1 MKKITSVLLVL
12 CCLTLSIAPALATEK
27 RDLTDGEMLA
37 LHFINEF
44 FSSKPED
51 GISYDVSLDTETNCF
66 VVKGEYMLLESLYKS
81 YSPEYQ
87 ELLAHISE
95 LFSSVDSLMRTSVGS
110 DSYYLRLTYFHSAIA
125 SSGAYCAFSSK
136 GGTPHQVNGRFAS
149 NAQTSYRVA
158 DERYSEED
166 LQYIVDKFSGDNVN
180 LLSISISS
188 IEPYDKPSISISV
201 SGEYCKKMLD
211 NYKPN
216 VSCPSAPD
224 RYVIDCREI
233 ANTTGASCV
242 ILWLYGDSDGYAC
255 VQFSH
260 SSRYAQ
266 YYVKDYRYL
275 RIAP

>member
-1 MKKITSVLLVL
+1 MKKVVSTLLVL
-12 CCLTLSIAPALATEK
+12 CCLMASCVTALATEK

-44 FSSKPED
+44 FASKPED
-51 GISYDVSLDTETNCF
+51 GISYDVALDTETNCF

-81 YSPEYQ
+81 CSPEYQ

-95 LFSSVDSLMRTSVGS
+95 LFSSVDALMRTSVGS
-110 DSYYLRLTYFHSAIA
+110 DSYYLRLTYFRSAIS

-136 GGTPHQVNGRFAS
+136 GGTPHQVNGRFTT
-149 NAQTSYRVA
+149 NAQTSFRVA

-166 LQYIVDKFSGDNVN
+166 LQYIVDKFSGDNVK
-180 LLSISISS
+180 LLSVSVSS
-188 IEPYDKPSISISV
+188 VEPYDKPSISISV

-211 NYKPN
+211 NYTPN
-216 VSCPSAPD
+216 ASLPSTPD
-224 RYVIDCREI
+224 RYIIDCREI
-233 ANTTGASCV
+233 AKATGAGYV
-242 ILWLYGDSDGYAC
+242 TLWLYGDSDVYAS

-260 SSRYAQ
+260 SSTYAQ

-275 RIAP
+275 RIDP

>member
-1 MKKITSVLLVL
+1 VKKFVSVLLVL
-12 CCLTLSIAPALATEK
+12 CCLIASCVSAFATEK

-110 DSYYLRLTYFHSAIA
+110 DSYYLRLTYFRSAIT
-125 SSGAYCAFSSK
+125 STGAYCAFSSK

-188 IEPYDKPSISISV
+188 IEPYDKPSIDISV

-224 RYVIDCREI
+224 RYIIDCREI
-233 ANTTGASCV
+233 ANATGAKYV
-242 ILWLYGDSDGYAC
+242 TLWLYGDSDVYASI
-255 VQFSH
+255 QFSH

>member
-1 MKKITSVLLVL
+1 MKKIASVLLVL

-27 RDLTDGEMLA
+27 RELTDGEMLA

-44 FSSKPED
+44 FASKPED

-87 ELLAHISE
+87 ELLAHISK
-95 LFSSVDSLMRTSVGS
+95 LFSSVDALMRTSVGNE
-110 DSYYLRLTYFHSAIA
+110 SYYLRLTYFRSAIT
-125 SSGAYCAFSSK
+125 STGAYCAFSSK
-136 GGTPHQVNGRFAS
+136 GGSPHQVNGRFTT
-149 NAQTSYRVA
+149 NAQTAYWVA
-158 DERYSEED
+158 DERYSED
-166 LQYIVDKFSGDNVN
+166 ALQYIVDKFSGDNVM
-180 LLSISISS
+180 LLSVSVSS
-188 IEPYDKPSISISV
+188 IEPYDKPSISISL

-224 RYVIDCREI
+224 RYIIDCREI
-233 ANTTGASCV
+233 ANATGASCV
-242 ILWLYGDSDGYAC
+242 TLWLYGDSDVYAFI
-255 VQFSH
+255 QFSH

-275 RIAP
+275 RTEP

>member
-1 MKKITSVLLVL
+1 
-12 CCLTLSIAPALATEK
+12 
-27 RDLTDGEMLA
+27 
-37 LHFINEF
+37 
-44 FSSKPED
+44 
-51 GISYDVSLDTETNCF
+51 
-66 VVKGEYMLLESLYKS
+66 
-81 YSPEYQ
+81 
-87 ELLAHISE
+87 
-95 LFSSVDSLMRTSVGS
+95 MRTSVGS

-158 DERYSEED
+158 DDRYSEED

-242 ILWLYGDSDGYAC
+242 ILWLYGDSDVYAC

-260 SSRYAQ
+260 SSRYAH

-275 RIAP
+275 RIEP